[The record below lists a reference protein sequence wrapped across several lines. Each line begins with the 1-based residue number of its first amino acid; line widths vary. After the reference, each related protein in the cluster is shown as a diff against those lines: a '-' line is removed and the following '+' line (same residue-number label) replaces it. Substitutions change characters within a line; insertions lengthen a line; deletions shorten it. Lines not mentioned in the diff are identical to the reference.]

1 MVLEEFKDIFKD
13 AALLIDTSTER
24 DIIMAFN
31 YGLMVFLLN
40 RHKLMI

>member
-13 AALLIDTSTER
+13 AALLSDTSTER

-31 YGLMVFLLN
+31 YGLMVCFI
-40 RHKLMI
+40 K